1 MSNLYHN
8 TSLLLQT
15 TYNSI
20 HRHYS
25 TGIEIIRR
33 NVRPF
38 LILQAGYWSLALMGV
53 AITYRYPEIQQKVLD
68 STNKDLDR
76 YQVGRWVKAAYD
88 DGHVLK
94 AAGWTFLINLT
105 IGSFGCI
112 TLPSMIVPTSGI
124 LMAGVRA
131 MTWGLIFS
139 PIAGKKDALTLP
151 HFITMLI
158 EAQPY
163 ILAALGDWFLTRRFI
178 SQFGWTR
185 VEGEGQIRSID
196 NEENKDKKGKRTIW
210 SWIPISWSG
219 YGQGLKDV
227 LSLYGPITGIL
238 AIAAIWEGY
247 EVIHFKKGFW

>member
-38 LILQAGYWSLALMGV
+38 HPPSGV
-53 AITYRYPEIQQKVLD
+53 LVPGL
-68 STNKDLDR
+68 
-76 YQVGRWVKAAYD
+76 KAAYD

-238 AIAAIWEGY
+238 AIAAMWEGY